1 MNNLRKYKPPMPQ
14 KSLSTKLL
22 TRVLSVYFILTFVV
36 TCGQIF
42 AEYVNTKD
50 YIRDELGT
58 LQKTFGRSLTRA
70 IWELNIKQTIT
81 TAEGLLDIPMVEGVI
96 IRDDNGAIISQL
108 GRALNIHNLYSQQL
122 VQEDV
127 MVEDTKA
134 GLFGYTFP
142 LIFEFS
148 GRATQVGDVTLFS
161 SRDVIF
167 SRIML
172 SIYFLIG
179 NAMIKTTFLIILFL
193 IAFRKLLT
201 EPLTQLTE
209 QIEYLELEELD
220 GQQVKIVTDENNELK
235 VMERSFN
242 NLISKVVEYKK
253 ELKQTQHDLIES
265 NQKLDQQNL
274 QLEQDVARKT
284 SNLSQ
289 AMIDLQQQKYELER
303 QKAVLTEEVDLRKQT
318 EQELLSKQ
326 TQLQSSLDE
335 LSFAQEQLVG
345 SEKMAVLG
353 GLVAGITHEIN
364 TPIGIGVTA
373 TSFLQER
380 LTEIETAYKNKSLS
394 SAALEGFINDAAQ
407 SAQLL
412 SHNLERA
419 SDLITSFKQ
428 IAVDQASEALRTIN
442 FKDYINEV
450 IRSLHPQIKKTSHSI
465 RLHCPDDLII
475 NLPAGVISQI
485 FTNLIM
491 NSLVHGFENIN
502 SGQITIDVNT
512 DENDLIINYKDN
524 GLGLKPAQL
533 KRLFDPFFTTKRD
546 EGGSG
551 LGAHIIFN
559 LVKQALNGKIE
570 VSSEPGQGLHYRISF
585 PKNMSSPLPL
595 FKLD

>member
-1 MNNLRKYKPPMPQ
+1 MYQ
-14 KSLSTKLL
+14 KSLSAKLL
-22 TRVLSVYFILTFVV
+22 TRVLSVYFVLTFIV
-36 TCGQIF
+36 TCGQVF

-50 YIRDELGT
+50 FIRSELST

-70 IWELNIKQTIT
+70 IWELNIKQTTT
-81 TAEGLLDIPMVEGVI
+81 TAEGLLDIPMVEGII
-96 IRDDNGAIISQL
+96 IRDDSGEIISQL
-108 GRALNIHNLYSQQL
+108 GRSLNINNLYNKQL
-122 VQEDV
+122 VEENV
-127 MVEDTKA
+127 IVEDTKS

-161 SRDVIF
+161 SRDVVF
-167 SRIML
+167 SRIMV

-179 NAMIKTTFLIILFL
+179 NAMIKTTFLIILFSL
-193 IAFRKLLT
+193 AFRKLLT

-209 QIEYLELEELD
+209 QIEYLELEDLE
-220 GQQVKIVTDENNELK
+220 GQQVSVDTGENNELK

-242 NLISKVVEYKK
+242 NLITKVVQYQG
-253 ELKQTQHDLIES
+253 ELKNTQQDLIMS

-289 AMIDLQQQKYELER
+289 AMIDLQQQKYELEK
-303 QKAVLTEEVDLRKQT
+303 QKSALTEEIDLRKQT
-318 EQELLSKQ
+318 EHELLGKQ
-326 TQLQSSLDE
+326 NQLQKSLDE

-380 LTEIETAYKNKSLS
+380 LNELQSALDNKTLS
-394 SAALEGFINDAAQ
+394 SDALIKFIEDASQ
-407 SAQLL
+407 STKLL
-412 SHNLERA
+412 SHNLER
-419 SDLITSFKQ
+419 SSELIASFKQ

-450 IRSLHPQIKKTSHSI
+450 IRSMHPQMKKTTHAI
-465 RLHCPDDLII
+465 KLECPTDII
-475 NLPAGVISQI
+475 VKLPAGVISQI

-491 NSLVHGFENIN
+491 NSLLHGFESIH
-502 SGQITIDVNT
+502 SGLITIDVTSNET
-512 DENDLIINYKDN
+512 DLIIHYKDN
-524 GLGLKPAQL
+524 GHGLTQTQL
-533 KRLFDPFFTTKRD
+533 SQLFDPFFTTKRD
-546 EGGSG
+546 KGGSG
-551 LGAHIIFN
+551 LGTHIVFN
-559 LVKQALNGKIE
+559 LVTQTLGGDIKA
-570 VSSEPGQGLHYRISF
+570 SSEVEHGLEYRISF
-585 PKNMSSPLPL
+585 PRDLHSEHV
-595 FKLD
+595 